1 MKMNTMMKTQIVTLL
16 SGLCMIASIQAQT
29 EPSKNQTAAASTELA
44 TFNIDFPGGTPG
56 ELIQTIAK
64 ESGTKPN
71 VIVPKNV
78 ADVQLPKFKLRNVNA
93 GQVFEALNMVVDE
106 TGSQYLRWM
115 SPGDRKD
122 PNQVW
127 TLLKATPKPSVE
139 TCQVVFIGQLL
150 DTFRLDD
157 INAAIRTAWE
167 MLGKT
172 STASLKFHKETQL
185 LIVKGNGEELKLVF
199 DVLKSLEQGAV
210 SKKQAGPA
218 K

>member
-1 MKMNTMMKTQIVTLL
+1 MMKTQIVTLL
-16 SGLCMIASIQAQT
+16 SGLCLIASIQAQT
-29 EPSKNQTAAASTELA
+29 EPSKNQTSTAATVPVAELA
-44 TFNIDFPGGTPG
+44 TFNIDFRGGTPG
-56 ELIQTIAK
+56 ELIQIIAK

-71 VIVPKNV
+71 VIIPKYV
-78 ADVQLPKFKLRNVNA
+78 AEVQLPNFKLQNVNTW
-93 GQVFEALNMVVDE
+93 QVFEALNMVADE

-115 SPGDRKD
+115 SQGDRRD

-127 TLLKATPKPSVE
+127 TLLKPAPKPTNE

-150 DTFRLDD
+150 ESFQLDD

-167 MLGKT
+167 MLGKA
-172 STASLKFHKETQL
+172 STASLKFHKETKL
-185 LIVKGNGEELKLVF
+185 LIVKGNGEELKLVV

-210 SKKQAGPA
+210 SKKQADST